1 MYTKNKNRPAGANA
15 AAIILVPLMLQTMH
29 NHAASTIGGGVERR
43 RLAAMQLASATAN
56 HARAYTPLHSRS

>member
-15 AAIILVPLMLQTMH
+15 TAIILVPLMLQNAH
-29 NHAASTIGGGVERR
+29 NQAASTIGGGVERR

-56 HARAYTPLHSRS
+56 HARAYAPMHSQS

>member
-1 MYTKNKNRPAGANA
+1 MYAKNKNRPAGENA
-15 AAIILVPLMLQTMH
+15 AAIILVPLMLHNAHNQT
-29 NHAASTIGGGVERR
+29 ASTIGGGVDRR